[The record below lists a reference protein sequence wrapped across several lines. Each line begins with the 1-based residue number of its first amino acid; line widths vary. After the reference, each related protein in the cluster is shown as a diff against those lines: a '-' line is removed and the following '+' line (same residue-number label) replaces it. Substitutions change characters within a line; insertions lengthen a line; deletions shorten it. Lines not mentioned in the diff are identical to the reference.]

1 MGKITFF
8 ELIFAKVE
16 IKRQITEK
24 LIAWQ
29 KAKNRKPLVL
39 RGARQ
44 VGKTYLLKRFGEARF
59 SSIAY
64 FNFEEQP
71 ELKQFFLQTKDVNRL
86 LENLSL
92 VHGKLIEPQQT
103 LIIFDEIQEC
113 NEALN
118 SLKYFNEN
126 APEYAVA
133 CAGSLLGVMLSK
145 GQSFPVGKV
154 DFLQVQPLSFTEFL
168 SADDP
173 ALFAYLENIDKPEPL
188 PDIFFNPLMDKLKK
202 YFISGGMP
210 EAAVSLL
217 EEKDIERTQQALQ
230 NILNAYALDFSKHAE
245 KKDVPKINHIF
256 SSIPSQLAR
265 ENKKF
270 LYQAAQPGAR
280 ARDYE
285 NALLWLADAGLA
297 YRIFRISK
305 PGLPLSAYDDL
316 SAFKLYLLDVGLLR
330 RLSGLHPSAVSE
342 GNRLFS
348 EFKGALTEN
357 FVLQHLVSQ
366 FEPTP
371 RYWTSGAQ
379 AEVDFIIQPGNEVI
393 PVEVKSDENI
403 RSRSL
408 TIYHQ
413 QYNPP
418 VRIRYSLKNLKLD
431 DGLLNIPL
439 FMAGYT
445 QKLLLLTESK

>member
-1 MGKITFF
+1 M
-8 ELIFAKVE
+8 E
-16 IKRQITEK
+16 IKREIEDK

-29 KAKNRKPLVL
+29 KSKRRKPLVL

-44 VGKTYLLKRFGEARF
+44 VGKTYLLKRFGKAHF
-59 SSIAY
+59 SSVAY

-71 ELKQFFLQTKDVNRL
+71 ELKQFFLQTKDTNRL
-86 LENLSL
+86 LDNLSL
-92 VHGKLIEPQQT
+92 VHGKPIEPQKT
-103 LIIFDEIQEC
+103 LVIFDEIQEC

-126 APEYAVA
+126 APEYAIA
-133 CAGSLLGVMLSK
+133 CAGSLLGVALSK

-154 DFLQVQPLSFTEFL
+154 DFLQVQPLGFPEFL

-173 ALFAYLENIDKPEPL
+173 ALFDYLENVNKPEPL
-188 PDIFFNPLMDKLKK
+188 SDIFFNPLVDKLKK

-217 EEKDIERTQQALQ
+217 EEKDIEKTQQVLQ

-245 KKDVPKINHIF
+245 TKDVPKINHIF

-285 NALLWLADAGLA
+285 NALLWLADAGLV

-330 RLSGLHPSAVSE
+330 RLSGLHPSAISE
-342 GNRLFS
+342 GNRLFN

-366 FEPTP
+366 FETTP

-379 AEVDFIIQPGNEVI
+379 AEVDFIIQSGNEII
-393 PVEVKSDENI
+393 PAEVKSDENI

-408 TIYHQ
+408 TMYHQ
-413 QYNPP
+413 QYNSPL
-418 VRIRYSLKNLKLD
+418 RIRYSLKNLKLD
-431 DGLLNIPL
+431 DGLLNIPV

-445 QKLLLLTESK
+445 QKLLMLLRKNK

>member
-1 MGKITFF
+1 M
-8 ELIFAKVE
+8 E
-16 IKRQITEK
+16 IKRQIEEK

-29 KAKNRKPLVL
+29 KAKKRKPLVL

-44 VGKTYLLKRFGEARF
+44 VGKTWLLKRFGESHF
-59 SSIAY
+59 SNIAY

-71 ELKQFFLQTKDVNRL
+71 ELKQFFQQTKDVTRL
-86 LENLSL
+86 LENLTL
-92 VHGKLIEPQQT
+92 VHGKPIEPQKT

-126 APEYAVA
+126 APEYTVA
-133 CAGSLLGVMLSK
+133 CAGSLLGVALSK

-154 DFLQVQPLSFTEFL
+154 DFLEVQPLSFPEFL

-173 ALFAYLENIDKPEPL
+173 ALFSYLENIDKPEPL
-188 PDIFFNPLMDKLKK
+188 PDIFFNPLADKLKK

-217 EEKDIERTQQALQ
+217 EEKDIEKTQQVLQ

-245 KKDVPKINHIF
+245 TREVPRINHIF

-285 NALLWLADAGLA
+285 NALLWLADAGLV
-297 YRIFRISK
+297 YRIFRIRK

-371 RYWTSGAQ
+371 RYWASGTQ
-379 AEVDFIIQPGNEVI
+379 AEVGFIIQSGNEVI
-393 PVEVKSDENI
+393 PAEVKSDENI

-418 VRIRYSLKNLKLD
+418 LRIRYSLKNLKLD

-439 FMAGYT
+439 FMAGHT
-445 QKLLLLTESK
+445 QKLLALIEGSK